1 MYCAARVRH
10 EHEYLE
16 DLVEVHDVLVA
27 QLEEDFSLARV
38 EVALQQVLR
47 QLRRV
52 RDLYG
57 HLPPE
62 GSQCT
67 VGC

>member
-1 MYCAARVRH
+1 M
-10 EHEYLE
+10 
-16 DLVEVHDVLVA
+16 HDVRVA
-27 QLEEDFSLARV
+27 QLEQDLCLARV

-57 HLPPE
+57 HLREPKSE
-62 GSQCT
+62 SGLAVVDSQ
-67 VGC
+67 